1 MDKKTI
7 IIVGLLV
14 LLLVFYYQILET
26 LGLYTPPPEQPVTQ
40 NTEQLD
46 STYTDSAPQLTMTDT
61 SGSTQTATMT
71 ETVKDTA
78 STTLLA
84 LDTVAV
90 DTVYIETNKYKIA
103 LASLGGGPISLLLN
117 EYTYRNG
124 DPIEM
129 LPENKEATPAITFAG
144 GTFST
149 SNLPF
154 TSSLRPGNYSV
165 TSEPLVLKYTYN
177 HPEGGQIVR
186 TFTFFPD
193 TYHYDLDVS
202 VTDPQKM
209 GLNGRY
215 SLIWNTPLGVT
226 EPQPKT
232 DYDAMEAVAMMGGSR
247 EKLNDFEDGKLK
259 QSLEGYTTWAGVR
272 NKYFT
277 GVFIPKS
284 REAESVFARGTE
296 EKVALANE
304 TVNKKEI
311 IAGIDMLFAGSFVD
325 SFEVYV
331 GPLDYN
337 IMSDYN
343 VGLED
348 MLDIGTTPVVGWL
361 IKIFAVP
368 IMWLLPWMYK
378 FIPNYGVVII
388 LFALFVKIITLPLS
402 MKSFKS
408 MNAMKEVQPKID
420 ALRKKYAKDPQKLN
434 SEIMKLYKEHGVNPM
449 SGCLP
454 MLPQM
459 PLFFAMFS
467 VFRSTIL
474 LRDAP
479 FVWFIDDLSRGAA
492 SFTDPLIILV
502 LFMIGAQFISQKL
515 TMSGGQQQKAF
526 MYIMPFFMGFIFYKF
541 ASGLVL
547 YWACFSLFSLIDYFL
562 FKRKAIKNPEV
573 QTVS

>member
-14 LLLVFYYQILET
+14 VVLLFYYQILEM
-26 LGLYTPPPEQPVTQ
+26 LGLYTPPPDKPITQDQEQV
-40 NTEQLD
+40 D
-46 STYTDSAPQLTMTDT
+46 STYVDT
-61 SGSTQTATMT
+61 TPKLAVTGENGTTQAATMT
-71 ETVKDTA
+71 EVENVIT
-78 STTLLA
+78 STIV
-84 LDTVAV
+84 LDSIAV
-90 DTVYIETNKYKIA
+90 DTIYIETNKYKIA
-103 LASLGGGPISLLLN
+103 LASLGGGPVSLLLN
-117 EYTYRNG
+117 EYTYRDG
-124 DPIEM
+124 QPIEM
-129 LPENKEATPAITFAG
+129 LPENKKVTPEISFAG

-149 SNLPF
+149 SDIPF
-154 TSSLRPGNYSV
+154 ASSLLPGNYKV
-165 TSEPLVLKYTYN
+165 TSEPLVLTYTYN
-177 HPEGGQIVR
+177 HSEGGQIVR
-186 TFTFFPD
+186 TFKFFPD
-193 TYHYDLDVS
+193 TYHYDLTVAVS
-202 VTDPQKM
+202 DPQAM
-209 GLNGRY
+209 GLSGRY

-226 EPQPKT
+226 EPLPQT

-272 NKYFT
+272 SKYFT
-277 GVFIPKS
+277 GVFIPQS
-284 REAESVFARGTE
+284 REAEAVFARGTKE
-296 EKVALANE
+296 TVALPDGK
-304 TVNKKEI
+304 VDKKEI

-325 SFEVYV
+325 SFKVFV

-348 MLDIGTTPVVGWL
+348 MLDIGTTPFVGWL

-368 IMWLLPWMYK
+368 IMWVLPAMYT

-388 LFALFVKIITLPLS
+388 LFALLVKLVTLPLS

-408 MNAMKEVQPKID
+408 MNAMKEVQPRID
-420 ALRKKYAKDPQKLN
+420 EIKKKYAKDAQKMN

-474 LRDAP
+474 LRGAP

-502 LFMIGAQFISQKL
+502 LFMIGSQFISQKL

-562 FKRKAIKNPEV
+562 FKRKAIKNPQV
-573 QTVS
+573 QSAG

>member
-7 IIVGLLV
+7 LIVGLLV
-14 LLLVFYYQILET
+14 VLLLFYYQILEF
-26 LGLYTPPPEQPVTQ
+26 LGLYTPPPDEPITQ
-40 NTEQLD
+40 NQEQVD
-46 STYTDSAPQLTMTDT
+46 STYVDTTPKLTVTDQNGA
-61 SGSTQTATMT
+61 TQTATMT
-71 ETVKDTA
+71 ETDSVVT
-78 STTLLA
+78 SPVT
-84 LDTVAV
+84 V
-90 DTVYIETNKYKIA
+90 DTIPVDTLYITTNKYKIA
-103 LASLGGGPISLLLN
+103 LSSLGGGPVSLLLN
-117 EYTYRNG
+117 DYTYRSG
-124 DPIEM
+124 EPIEM
-129 LPENKEATPAITFAG
+129 LPDNEKVTPDVSFAG

-149 SNLPF
+149 SDISF
-154 TSSLRPGNYSV
+154 TSSLLPGDYSV
-165 TSEPLVLKYTYN
+165 TSDPLVLTYTYN
-177 HPEGGQIVR
+177 HPDGGQIVR

-193 TYHYDLDVS
+193 TYHYDLTVS
-202 VTDPQKM
+202 VTNPQAM
-209 GLNGRY
+209 GLTGRY
-215 SLIWNTPLGVT
+215 SLVWNTPLGVT

-259 QSLEGYTTWAGVR
+259 QSLDGYTTWAGVR

-277 GVFIPKS
+277 GVFIPQN
-284 REAESVFARGTE
+284 REAEAVFARGTE
-296 EKVALANE
+296 KEIALPDGEN
-304 TVNKKEI
+304 VNKKEI
-311 IAGIDMLFAGSFVD
+311 TAGIDMLFAGSFVD
-325 SFEVYV
+325 SFEVFV

-337 IMSDYN
+337 IMTDYN

-348 MLDIGTTPVVGWL
+348 MLDIGTTPFVGWL

-368 IMWLLPWMYK
+368 IMWVLPAMYK
-378 FIPNYGVVII
+378 IIPNYGVVII
-388 LFALFVKIITLPLS
+388 LFALLVKIITLPLS

-420 ALRKKYAKDPQKLN
+420 ELRKKYKKDAQKMN

-479 FVWFIDDLSRGAA
+479 FFWFIDDLSRGAT

-526 MYIMPFFMGFIFYKF
+526 MYIMPFFMGFIFYQF

-562 FKRKAIKNPEV
+562 FKRKSIKNPEV
-573 QTVS
+573 KTVG